1 MAEKENIKDKLENL
15 KEGHRKSN
23 KDIIESLFAILEYLK
38 NNTDVDNPTSQ
49 TQMRKVEEISEY
61 LGTKS
66 TFHNKMVNM
75 AIALDSADGVT
86 LNERRDCR
94 LMFDSI
100 DALIKEYESD
110 EYFDDDD
117 DELTLAEKI
126 NSVRGIYY
134 NHPFSKS
141 EVTDLINAVKMSKAI
156 DEDKKPDLIER
167 IKTEL
172 ASSHYKEYTCP
183 IYNTENTDS
192 QGLRENLNTIQQAI
206 SNRQQIAF
214 KFNYY
219 TTEYDLKASQY
230 ILKPV
235 LTKRKDTFVSPHF
248 IVADKGRFYML
259 GCFESDKP
267 RYTEG
272 KKKLCI
278 YRIDLMSD
286 IKIRRIGKSFA
297 AATGANNVNNAVQGN
312 SYERFKNNH
321 LGMSY
326 DTPSTVTLK
335 VRNPY
340 KTGTNNLTFIH
351 DSFGEDY
358 KITTEAYK
366 KKHKL
371 PKNQTDFEIVEVRT
385 SPYGIVNW
393 ALQYSDKVEVIGPEN
408 VVKSIKERVEELC
421 KKYNVNV

>member
-23 KDIIESLFAILEYLK
+23 KDIIESLFAILGYLK

-156 DEDKKPDLIER
+156 DEDKKPELVER

-192 QGLRENLNTIQQAI
+192 QGLRENLNTI
-206 SNRQQIAF
+206 
-214 KFNYY
+214 
-219 TTEYDLKASQY
+219 
-230 ILKPV
+230 
-235 LTKRKDTFVSPHF
+235 
-248 IVADKGRFYML
+248 
-259 GCFESDKP
+259 
-267 RYTEG
+267 
-272 KKKLCI
+272 
-278 YRIDLMSD
+278 
-286 IKIRRIGKSFA
+286 
-297 AATGANNVNNAVQGN
+297 
-312 SYERFKNNH
+312 
-321 LGMSY
+321 
-326 DTPSTVTLK
+326 
-335 VRNPY
+335 
-340 KTGTNNLTFIH
+340 H

-358 KITTEAYK
+358 KITTEKYK
-366 KKHKL
+366 KEHKL
-371 PKNQTDFEIVEVRT
+371 PKNQTNFEIVEVRT

-393 ALQYSDKVEVIGPEN
+393 ALQYSDKVEVIEPEN

>member
-1 MAEKENIKDKLENL
+1 MLIRAGFICSDVL
-15 KEGHRKSN
+15 K
-23 KDIIESLFAILEYLK
+23 
-38 NNTDVDNPTSQ
+38 
-49 TQMRKVEEISEY
+49 
-61 LGTKS
+61 
-66 TFHNKMVNM
+66 
-75 AIALDSADGVT
+75 
-86 LNERRDCR
+86 
-94 LMFDSI
+94 
-100 DALIKEYESD
+100 
-110 EYFDDDD
+110 
-117 DELTLAEKI
+117 
-126 NSVRGIYY
+126 
-134 NHPFSKS
+134 
-141 EVTDLINAVKMSKAI
+141 
-156 DEDKKPDLIER
+156 
-167 IKTEL
+167 
-172 ASSHYKEYTCP
+172 
-183 IYNTENTDS
+183 
-192 QGLRENLNTIQQAI
+192 
-206 SNRQQIAF
+206 
-214 KFNYY
+214 
-219 TTEYDLKASQY
+219 
-230 ILKPV
+230 
-235 LTKRKDTFVSPHF
+235 
-248 IVADKGRFYML
+248 
-259 GCFESDKP
+259 SDKP

-421 KKYNVNV
+421 KKV

>member
-23 KDIIESLFAILEYLK
+23 KDIIESLFAILGYLK

-192 QGLRENLNTIQQAI
+192 HGLRENLNTIQQAI

-235 LTKRKDTFVSPHF
+235 LTKRKDFCKP
-248 IVADKGRFYML
+248 AFYR
-259 GCFESDKP
+259 C
-267 RYTEG
+267 
-272 KKKLCI
+272 
-278 YRIDLMSD
+278 
-286 IKIRRIGKSFA
+286 
-297 AATGANNVNNAVQGN
+297 
-312 SYERFKNNH
+312 
-321 LGMSY
+321 
-326 DTPSTVTLK
+326 
-335 VRNPY
+335 
-340 KTGTNNLTFIH
+340 
-351 DSFGEDY
+351 
-358 KITTEAYK
+358 
-366 KKHKL
+366 
-371 PKNQTDFEIVEVRT
+371 
-385 SPYGIVNW
+385 
-393 ALQYSDKVEVIGPEN
+393 
-408 VVKSIKERVEELC
+408 
-421 KKYNVNV
+421 

>member
-23 KDIIESLFAILEYLK
+23 KDIIESLFAILGYLK

-156 DEDKKPDLIER
+156 DEDKKPDLVER

-214 KFNYY
+214 KFNFY

-267 RYTEG
+267 RYTED

-278 YRIDLMSD
+278 YRIDLMSN
-286 IKIRRIGKSFA
+286 IKIRKIGKSFA
-297 AATGANNVNNAVQGN
+297 AATGDRK
-312 SYERFKNNH
+312 S
-321 LGMSY
+321 
-326 DTPSTVTLK
+326 
-335 VRNPY
+335 
-340 KTGTNNLTFIH
+340 
-351 DSFGEDY
+351 
-358 KITTEAYK
+358 
-366 KKHKL
+366 
-371 PKNQTDFEIVEVRT
+371 
-385 SPYGIVNW
+385 
-393 ALQYSDKVEVIGPEN
+393 
-408 VVKSIKERVEELC
+408 VV
-421 KKYNVNV
+421 

>member
-23 KDIIESLFAILEYLK
+23 KDIIESLFAILGYLK

-141 EVTDLINAVKMSKAI
+141 
-156 DEDKKPDLIER
+156 
-167 IKTEL
+167 
-172 ASSHYKEYTCP
+172 
-183 IYNTENTDS
+183 
-192 QGLRENLNTIQQAI
+192 
-206 SNRQQIAF
+206 
-214 KFNYY
+214 
-219 TTEYDLKASQY
+219 
-230 ILKPV
+230 
-235 LTKRKDTFVSPHF
+235 
-248 IVADKGRFYML
+248 
-259 GCFESDKP
+259 
-267 RYTEG
+267 
-272 KKKLCI
+272 
-278 YRIDLMSD
+278 
-286 IKIRRIGKSFA
+286 
-297 AATGANNVNNAVQGN
+297 
-312 SYERFKNNH
+312 
-321 LGMSY
+321 
-326 DTPSTVTLK
+326 
-335 VRNPY
+335 
-340 KTGTNNLTFIH
+340 
-351 DSFGEDY
+351 
-358 KITTEAYK
+358 
-366 KKHKL
+366 
-371 PKNQTDFEIVEVRT
+371 
-385 SPYGIVNW
+385 
-393 ALQYSDKVEVIGPEN
+393 
-408 VVKSIKERVEELC
+408 
-421 KKYNVNV
+421 